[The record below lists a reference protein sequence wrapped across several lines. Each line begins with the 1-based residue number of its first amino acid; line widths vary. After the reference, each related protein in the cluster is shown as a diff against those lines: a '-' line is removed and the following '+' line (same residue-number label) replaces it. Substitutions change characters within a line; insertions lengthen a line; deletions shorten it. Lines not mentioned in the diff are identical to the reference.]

1 MRADLFLQKRKQAAF
16 PLKGI
21 WFDFANGVTYPALC
35 DAMEFLTDRIMI
47 PLCALGTC
55 VFVGWV
61 WKPEN
66 AVAEVE
72 QCGTKF
78 KLVRIYSFLIKF
90 VAPAAIIAILLVS
103 LFTGTT
109 LS

>member
-1 MRADLFLQKRKQAAF
+1 MFVIGCLYTCSQAAY

-21 WFDFANGVTYPALC
+21 WFDFANGVTFPPLC

-61 WKPEN
+61 WKPES
-66 AVAEVE
+66 AIAEAE
-72 QCGTKF
+72 RCGVKF
-78 KLVRIYSFLIKF
+78 KFAKAYSFLIKF
-90 VAPAAIIAILLVS
+90 VAPLAIIVILAVS

>member
-1 MRADLFLQKRKQAAF
+1 
-16 PLKGI
+16 
-21 WFDFANGVTYPALC
+21 
-35 DAMEFLTDRIMI
+35 MEFLTDRIMI

-55 VFVGWV
+55 IFVGWV
-61 WKPEN
+61 WKPES

-72 QCGTKF
+72 RCGVKF
-78 KLVRIYSFLIKF
+78 GLVKAYGFLIRF
-90 VAPAAIIAILLVS
+90 VAPIAIIAILLVS